1 MKKIFNLIDSDYDFI
16 AFVDIPDYYLEWV
29 EVDLENTILKIQT
42 EELKKLSEEI
52 DKNDTFL
59 KDEYKNFSTEHL
71 SNILKIFTELSD
83 MFRKVSLNKFKTDW
97 KNFEK
102 KFYDYIIDDLKNN
115 FLLNIELGYTYGS
128 SKAKCL

>member
-1 MKKIFNLIDSDYDFI
+1 
-16 AFVDIPDYYLEWV
+16 
-29 EVDLENTILKIQT
+29 
-42 EELKKLSEEI
+42 
-52 DKNDTFL
+52 
-59 KDEYKNFSTEHL
+59 
-71 SNILKIFTELSD
+71 

-128 SKAKCL
+128 SKAKAVFERNKNTLIDYLNINNDNFFSNIEDLIDHCDSLFDESLNNFTFIPCIRNYERIYRSTQKKL